1 MTKKILSII
10 ALVAS
15 VAACTDDYKDWADP
29 QTVPQPT
36 TVSFADGSVT
46 TVGTIDFNSV
56 SDERVQVCQI
66 NAPTASDADYA
77 PFYSI
82 RLLGLKPDILGHKP
96 VKIENYD
103 IAADGT
109 MLASDLQN
117 FIIDYWGHSPVE
129 RDVEATIS
137 MWLGNGATTVKTATS
152 APFTIRAIPQAPNI
166 ETAYY
171 LTGSING
178 WDNTDT
184 TYKLTNDGSDPYD
197 NPVFKLRIPASEDGS
212 NIEFKMTPESGI
224 GGDWSGCLAAAEDG
238 KFNYDNE
245 GGNLVITADPDALF
259 YDLTFDMLDQ
269 TWTATPVGFNEF
281 IYEIGNES
289 SWSEP
294 HPLYGNGLG
303 QYAAIIY
310 LDGEFKFK
318 PNKDNWDGDW
328 EKVSGDATG
337 GTLTADGGSNVDGVA
352 PGYYYVQV
360 DLKEMTYKITAVNSI
375 SIIGSVRGAWDTDV
389 DMTYNDMLKCW
400 EARETLNAGEFKFR
414 LNHDWGINWGGTL
427 DELTQDGA
435 NLQLAADGPYIIRL
449 YLNGEGPARC
459 TVKEDSGYPDNYFE
473 IGNEGGWSTSHL
485 LLGNGNGQ
493 YQGYYWLDGEY
504 KFKPNKDNWDNDLEY
519 VSGNTTS
526 GTLTDGGG
534 PNCPDPGAGFYQI
547 NLDATSMTFSLMK
560 IESISM
566 IGGFN
571 GWNDDL
577 ELTYNSAEGCWEV
590 TTDAVS
596 GEFKFRA
603 NHDWAINWGGDTGN
617 LTQDGSNLNIEAGT
631 YKFQL
636 YITYTGNNKV
646 VITKQ

>member
-56 SDERVQVCQI
+56 SDERVKVCSI
-66 NAPTASDADYA
+66 TAPTASSEGFVPY
-77 PFYSI
+77 YTI
-82 RLLGLKPDILGHKP
+82 TLGDQTFEIG
-96 VKIENYD
+96 D
-103 IAADGT
+103 DGT
-109 MLASDLQN
+109 MTAADLQGYVAN
-117 FIIDYWGHSPVE
+117 QFGRRPVE

-152 APFTIRAIPQAPNI
+152 APFNIRAIPQAPNI
-166 ETAYY
+166 ESAYY

-178 WDNTDT
+178 WDNTDI

-289 SWSEP
+289 GWSEP

-337 GTLTADGGSNVDGVA
+337 GTLTADGGPNVDGVA

-375 SIIGSVRGAWDTDV
+375 SIIGSVRGSWDTDV

-571 GWNDDL
+571 GWSDDL
-577 ELTYNSAEGCWEV
+577 EMTYNSAEGCWEV

>member
-56 SDERVQVCQI
+56 SDERVKVCSI
-66 NAPTASDADYA
+66 TAPTASSEGFVPY
-77 PFYSI
+77 YTI
-82 RLLGLKPDILGHKP
+82 TLGDQTFEIG
-96 VKIENYD
+96 D
-103 IAADGT
+103 DGT
-109 MLASDLQN
+109 MTAADLQGYVAN
-117 FIIDYWGHSPVE
+117 QFGRRPVE

-152 APFTIRAIPQAPNI
+152 APFNIRAIPQAPNI
-166 ETAYY
+166 ESAYY

-178 WDNTDT
+178 WDNTDI

-337 GTLTADGGSNVDGVA
+337 GTLTADGGPNVDGVA

-414 LNHDWGINWGGTL
+414 LNHDWGTNWGGTL

-571 GWNDDL
+571 GWSDDL
-577 ELTYNSAEGCWEV
+577 EMTYNSAEGCWEV